1 VEDDW
6 YYHEPLVPEKQ
17 FVCPQPG
24 CGKRFASWHSLH
36 NHGALH
42 EGKTTCDVCGK
53 VESTRSN
60 LARHVKNHHQSF
72 L

>member
-1 VEDDW
+1 M
-6 YYHEPLVPEKQ
+6 
-17 FVCPQPG
+17 
-24 CGKRFASWHSLH
+24 
-36 NHGALH
+36 
-42 EGKTTCDVCGK
+42 CGK